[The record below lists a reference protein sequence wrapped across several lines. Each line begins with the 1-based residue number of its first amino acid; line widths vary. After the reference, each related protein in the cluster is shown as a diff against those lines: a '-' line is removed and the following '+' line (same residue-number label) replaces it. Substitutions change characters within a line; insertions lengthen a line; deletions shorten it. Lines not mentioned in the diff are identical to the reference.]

1 MASFQKTL
9 DIDTI
14 SIRKLNVKGINN
26 TQIPINYILVT
37 EGNGETRWRSIA
49 EITSGVSFNTFI
61 TRQSTFTASAGNT
74 QFSILDSANAGLAP
88 VGFGNAVTVYAKA
101 FGQIDVDG
109 VSSIYSF
116 NTFTGL
122 INSNVRLTG
131 AGTITLSTNTA
142 LNQIQFYSPNDATSS
157 LSTVV
162 GQFTGL
168 NTYLSTSISSFN
180 SPFSTFIYNA
190 ISSYSTVQGPLVTFP
205 QLYST
210 ISSFSTVLG
219 PTVQLPQM
227 ITAFSSFSTVLGPT
241 VQVPQLYSTFSS
253 FSTVLGHTV
262 KFSQLYSTF
271 STFSTVLGPTVTRND
286 TNNNFYIG
294 NLDTSSISF
303 SGLRQPYIQYGSN
316 TLVSG
321 SKVITLTNSYVDANY
336 NIQLTYTRG
345 SPTYTLPL
353 YSSNVTSNT
362 FSVHGNQTA
371 NFFWTTYGNVF

>member
-1 MASFQKTL
+1 MASFKKTL

-14 SIRKLNVKGINN
+14 SIKNLSVKGANN
-26 TQIPINYILVT
+26 TQIPLNYILVT
-37 EGNGETRWRSIA
+37 DGNGSTSWKSIS
-49 EITSGVSFNTFI
+49 EINGGVSFNTFI

-74 QFSILDSANAGLAP
+74 RFSILDSANAGLAP
-88 VGFGNAVTVYAKA
+88 VGIGNAVTVYAKA

-131 AGTITLSTNTA
+131 SGTIRLSTNTA

-205 QLYST
+205 QLFST

-219 PTVQLPQM
+219 PTVQFPQLFS
-227 ITAFSSFSTVLGPT
+227 TFSSFSTVLGPT
-241 VQVPQLYSTFSS
+241 VQFPQLFSTFSS
-253 FSTVLGHTV
+253 
-262 KFSQLYSTF
+262 
-271 STFSTVLGPTVTRND
+271 FSTVLGPTVTRNN
-286 TNNNFYIG
+286 TNSNFYIG
-294 NLDTSSISF
+294 NLNTSSISF
-303 SGLRQPYIQYGSN
+303 SGLRQPYVQHGSN
-316 TLVSG
+316 TLVG
-321 SKVITLTNSYVDANY
+321 GTKVITLTNSYVNTNY
-336 NIQLTYTRG
+336 SIQLTYAQG
-345 SPTYTLPL
+345 SPSYTLPL

-362 FSVHGNQTA
+362 FSVYGDPTA
-371 NFFWTTYGNVF
+371 NFFWATYGNVF

>member
-9 DIDTI
+9 DIDTL
-14 SIRKLNVKGINN
+14 SIRNLNVKGVNN

-61 TRQSTFTASAGNT
+61 TRQSTFTATAGNT
-74 QFSILDSANAGLAP
+74 RFSILDSANAGLAP
-88 VGFGNAVTVYAKA
+88 VGVGNAVTVYAKA

-131 AGTITLSTNTA
+131 AGTISLSTNTA

-168 NTYLSTSISSFN
+168 NTYLSTSVSSFN

-190 ISSYSTVQGPLVTFP
+190 ISSYSTLQGPLVTFP

-219 PTVQLPQM
+219 PTVQVPQLYST
-227 ITAFSSFSTVLGPT
+227 ISSFSTVLGPT
-241 VQVPQLYSTFSS
+241 VQVPQLYSTISS
-253 FSTVLGHTV
+253 
-262 KFSQLYSTF
+262 
-271 STFSTVLGPTVTRND
+271 FSTVLGPTVTRND

-345 SPTYTLPL
+345 SPSYTLPL

>member
-9 DIDTI
+9 DIDTL
-14 SIRKLNVKGINN
+14 SIKNLSVKGINN
-26 TQIPINYILVT
+26 TQIPLNYILVT
-37 EGNGETRWRSIA
+37 DGNGATSWKSIS
-49 EITSGVSFNTFI
+49 EINGGVSFNTFI

-74 QFSILDSANAGLAP
+74 RFSILDSANAGLAP
-88 VGFGNAVTVYAKA
+88 VGVGNAVTVYAKA

-109 VSSIYSF
+109 VSSIFSF

-131 AGTITLSTNTA
+131 SGTIRLSTNTA

-219 PTVQLPQM
+219 PTV
-227 ITAFSSFSTVLGPT
+227 
-241 VQVPQLYSTFSS
+241 
-253 FSTVLGHTV
+253 
-262 KFSQLYSTF
+262 
-271 STFSTVLGPTVTRND
+271 TRNN
-286 TNNNFYIG
+286 TNSNFYIG
-294 NLDTSSISF
+294 NLNTSSISF
-303 SGLRQPYIQYGSN
+303 SGLRQPYIQHGSN

-321 SKVITLTNSYVDANY
+321 SKLITLTNSYINSNY
-336 NIQLTYTRG
+336 SIQLTYAQG
-345 SPTYTLPL
+345 SPSYTLPL

-362 FSVHGNQTA
+362 FNVYGDQTA
-371 NFFWTTYGNVF
+371 NFFWATYGNVF